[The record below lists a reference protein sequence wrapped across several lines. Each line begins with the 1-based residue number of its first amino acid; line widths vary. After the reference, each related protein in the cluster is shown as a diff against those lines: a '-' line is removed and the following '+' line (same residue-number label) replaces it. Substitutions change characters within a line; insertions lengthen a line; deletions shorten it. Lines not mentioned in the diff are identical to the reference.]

1 MHRTVGLAQGPSQH
15 MASEGERGRVGEGV
29 YSKSCCSLVS
39 PVSSTHTHTHIL
51 QTGPPRELDP
61 LVAHVEPFSVPLCP
75 SQWQRYFGVF
85 VSPSP
90 DLL

>member
-1 MHRTVGLAQGPSQH
+1 MHRTVGVHKGPGSTWPLRESGAGWGRGSIASHVVLLLAPS
-15 MASEGERGRVGEGV
+15 V
-29 YSKSCCSLVS
+29 L
-39 PVSSTHTHTHIL
+39 HTHTHIL
-51 QTGPPRELDP
+51 QTGPPRELGP
-61 LVAHVEPFSVPLCP
+61 LAAHVEPFSVPLCP